1 VTNVVGAV
9 PEIVVLG
16 LAVAVPPVILAVVP
30 APELP
35 SLTQVVTN
43 VSTVLDVAVAVVR
56 MNSPE
61 YGAVELF
68 NWNTVAGEPVS

>member
-1 VTNVVGAV
+1 MTNVVGAV

-35 SLTQVVTN
+35 SLTQVVIN
-43 VSTVLDVAVAVVR
+43 VRTVLDVAVAVVR

-68 NWNTVAGEPVS
+68 NWNTVAGEAVS